1 MDIAEFLLPGMENN
15 DEKIIVFAETDFRN
29 QKRQFGVKPADRQR
43 HIYIIG
49 KTGTGKTTLEEN
61 MAIQDIQAGRG
72 VGIVDPHGE
81 FAEKMLD
88 FVPSSRIN
96 DVIYFNPADLDF
108 PIAFNAMEKVDAEH
122 RHLVASGL
130 VGVFKKIWAETWG
143 PRLEY
148 VLRNAIMALLEY
160 PGSTLLGI
168 MRMLVDKEYRQ
179 KVVDK
184 VKDPVVRSF
193 WVDEFS
199 KYRGNFEVEAIAPI
213 QNKVGQFLTNPLIR
227 NIVGQTKSSIDMRQV
242 MDESK
247 ILIMNLSKGKIGEDA
262 SALMGAMLIT
272 KIQLAAMS
280 RVSIPESER
289 RNFYLYIDE
298 FQNFSTESF
307 ANILSEARKYRLNLI
322 LAHQYISQVAEEVR
336 DAVFGNVGT
345 MIVFRVGAADAD
357 FLENEFSPEFE
368 VNDLVGLGFAQIYL
382 KLMIDGFSSRPF
394 SAVTLPPLPRL
405 EKSSREKIIKVSRE
419 RYGRSRQ
426 EVEEKIMRW
435 SGMLDEEIVEEEGR
449 ADFAGRPAQKSDS
462 PRPKPASAAK
472 SFKPASR
479 GPIFVDKC
487 WECGRKVELNFQP
500 DGVRPVYCKD
510 CLAVVRSRGAK
521 VSLPGPAR
529 SMGAP
534 VVRDTGPTI
543 SLSQAFNK
551 ERLSFSSAKKQRREP
566 DLAGLRSVLNEVV
579 GPARHASQGD
589 AGVPV
594 SGQAKADRPT
604 EKKASQPID
613 VLPKQAKDNNVGDET
628 DKTGHDLGP
637 GESVEIQ

>member
-1 MDIAEFLLPGMENN
+1 
-15 DEKIIVFAETDFRN
+15 
-29 QKRQFGVKPADRQR
+29 
-43 HIYIIG
+43 
-49 KTGTGKTTLEEN
+49 
-61 MAIQDIQAGRG
+61 
-72 VGIVDPHGE
+72 
-81 FAEKMLD
+81 
-88 FVPSSRIN
+88 
-96 DVIYFNPADLDF
+96 VIYFNPADLDF

-298 FQNFSTESF
+298 
-307 ANILSEARKYRLNLI
+307 
-322 LAHQYISQVAEEVR
+322 
-336 DAVFGNVGT
+336 
-345 MIVFRVGAADAD
+345 
-357 FLENEFSPEFE
+357 
-368 VNDLVGLGFAQIYL
+368 
-382 KLMIDGFSSRPF
+382 
-394 SAVTLPPLPRL
+394 
-405 EKSSREKIIKVSRE
+405 
-419 RYGRSRQ
+419 
-426 EVEEKIMRW
+426 
-435 SGMLDEEIVEEEGR
+435 
-449 ADFAGRPAQKSDS
+449 
-462 PRPKPASAAK
+462 
-472 SFKPASR
+472 
-479 GPIFVDKC
+479 
-487 WECGRKVELNFQP
+487 
-500 DGVRPVYCKD
+500 
-510 CLAVVRSRGAK
+510 
-521 VSLPGPAR
+521 
-529 SMGAP
+529 
-534 VVRDTGPTI
+534 
-543 SLSQAFNK
+543 
-551 ERLSFSSAKKQRREP
+551 
-566 DLAGLRSVLNEVV
+566 
-579 GPARHASQGD
+579 
-589 AGVPV
+589 
-594 SGQAKADRPT
+594 
-604 EKKASQPID
+604 
-613 VLPKQAKDNNVGDET
+613 
-628 DKTGHDLGP
+628 
-637 GESVEIQ
+637 